1 MSWFNE
7 QIRQRTESDQEIL
20 EDSFLRMAN
29 AVMDKWSAERLE
41 DSREI
46 SGEAINAILRY
57 FHHKPVNFDE
67 EALAGARGLG
77 GLRAPSASVGAGA
90 PAGGAGAHSGSGADA
105 PSPAGSSASAGD
117 GAGAPSGASGSDAGS
132 GSGSGTSGSGAGVP
146 SGDSSD
152 DAVNEKVRQNSI
164 EAAMML
170 EAALRPSG
178 LMIREVRLEENW
190 HSDAFGPMLGCLKET
205 GAMVALMPGKI
216 YGYWY
221 RDPETRKKVYVSRA
235 KEKLFMREAI
245 CFYQPLPMKKIGIPD
260 LMKYMKNS
268 LSLSDVILIAAATL
282 AMTLVGFIEPRIGE
296 RLTGS
301 VLKSRNMT
309 LMLGMGAFLL
319 ASAFASQMIGLVKSL
334 LTERINTKTSVAVEA
349 SVMMRILSLPVS
361 FFRKYSSGEL
371 SNRASSVNSLC
382 RTILN
387 MIFTTGLGS
396 LMSLLYVTQ
405 IFDYAPALVVP
416 ALLLT
421 LATVA
426 VSVGST
432 MLQIRI
438 TREQMQL
445 SAQESGMSYATLTG
459 IQKIRLSG
467 SEKRVFARWGRLYAK
482 NARLTYNPPLFL
494 KLNPMI
500 TSGIGL
506 VGTIIL
512 YYLAVT
518 TGVSESR
525 YIAFTMAYGN
535 LSGAFSSL
543 AGIALSVASIKPV
556 LEMAEPI
563 LKAEPEVAEEK
574 QTVEKVS
581 GHIEMSHVSFRYDP
595 DTPWVLEDMNLD
607 IKAGEYV
614 AIVGRTGCGK
624 STLVRLLL
632 GFEKPEKG
640 AIYYDKREMAGLDP
654 RSLRK
659 HIGVVIQ
666 NGQLFQGDIFSN
678 ITISAPQLTLKE
690 AWEAAETA
698 GIAEDIRE
706 MPMGMQ
712 TVISEGG
719 GGVSGGQ
726 KQRLMIARAIAP
738 KPKILI
744 FDEATSALDNKT
756 QKQVS
761 DALDKLDCTRIV
773 IAHRLSTIRN
783 CDRILVMDHGAII
796 EEGKYEELIA
806 RGGNFAQLVERQRLD
821 V

>member
-77 GLRAPSASVGAGA
+77 GLRAPSGASGSDAG
-90 PAGGAGAHSGSGADA
+90 SGSG
-105 PSPAGSSASAGD
+105 
-117 GAGAPSGASGSDAGS
+117 SGASGSDAGS

-245 CFYQPLPMKKIGIPD
+245 CFYQPLPMKPIGIPD
-260 LMKYMKNS
+260 LLRYMKNS
-268 LSLSDVILIAAATL
+268 LSLSDVILIV

-445 SAQESGMSYATLTG
+445 SAQENGMSYATLTG

-640 AIYYDKREMAGLDP
+640 AIYYDRREMAGLDP

-806 RGGNFAQLVERQRLD
+806 RGGSFAQLVERQRLD